1 MTELKRRLLRAGLLA
16 SALMIGS
23 AAISFGRYD
32 KDRGVRP
39 VDRRRRR
46 YRRLGKSRPSTL
58 PSRRR
63 TPPAAFAASKSRPIY
78 ADDAGKPEEAV
89 NVAKRLTDRDNVV
102 IMIGSISSPASL
114 AASQIAAQSQ
124 TAQIVVSGTAQK
136 ITTQGNKW
144 VFRSPVP
151 DTKLAGDL
159 ATFIHEKFPNVKK
172 VAFLYVNDDFGRGG
186 FEKFKAG
193 ARKIR
198 HWKSSHEERYARGD
212 LDFTAQLGRIKAS
225 PAQVLVEWSRY
236 AEGALV
242 AKQFVQ
248 MNMTMPRF
256 GCDGVAIPKYI
267 ELGGDAVN
275 GVFYMTHYS
284 SATTANIPAAQT
296 FIAKIKK
303 AYGKVPDAY
312 NAEAYDA
319 ITMALL
325 AIENAGSEDRT
336 AIRDALSKVSFESV
350 RGPFKFDE
358 KGDPLLLTHV
368 VKIVNG
374 KETNGRDIPV
384 QAITHGIPRKIART

>member
-1 MTELKRRLLRAGLLA
+1 MIELKRRLLVAGLLA
-16 SALMIGS
+16 SALMVSS
-23 AAISFGRYD
+23 AAIASADTIKIGVFGPLSGD
-32 KDRGVRP
+32 AAATGASEKQGVDLAVNEKNAKGGIRGKQIE
-39 VDRRRRR
+39 
-46 YRRLGKSRPSTL
+46 L
-58 PSRRR
+58 
-63 TPPAAFAASKSRPIY
+63 IY

-89 NVAKRLTDRDNVV
+89 NVAKRLTERDNVV
-102 IMIGSISSPASL
+102 LMIGSISSPASL
-114 AASQIAAQSQ
+114 AASQVAAASQ
-124 TAQIVVSGTAQK
+124 TPQIVVSGTAQK
-136 ITTQGNKW
+136 ITRQGNKW

-159 ATFIHEKFPNVKK
+159 ATFIHEKFPKITK

-186 FEKFKAG
+186 FDQFKAG
-193 ARKIR
+193 AAKYGI
-198 HWKSSHEERYARGD
+198 EIVDQERYTRGD

-225 PAQVLVEWSRY
+225 PAQALIEWSRY

-248 MNMTMPRF
+248 MNMKMPRF
-256 GCDGVAIPKYI
+256 GCDGVAIPKYV

-284 SATTANIPAAQT
+284 SATTANIAAAQT
-296 FIAKIKK
+296 FIAKFQK

-319 ITMALL
+319 ITAALL
-325 AIENAGSEDRT
+325 AIEKAGSEDR
-336 AIRDALSKVSFESV
+336 AAVRDALSKVSFESV

-358 KGDPLLLTHV
+358 HGDPLLLTHV
-368 VKIVNG
+368 VKIVDG

-384 QAITHGIPRKIART
+384 QQ

>member
-1 MTELKRRLLRAGLLA
+1 MTELKRRLLVAGLLA
-16 SALMIGS
+16 SAVMVSSAGIASADTIKIGVFGPLS
-23 AAISFGRYD
+23 GDAAATGASEKQAVDLAVNEKNAKGGI
-32 KDRGVRP
+32 RGKQIE
-39 VDRRRRR
+39 
-46 YRRLGKSRPSTL
+46 L
-58 PSRRR
+58 
-63 TPPAAFAASKSRPIY
+63 IY

-89 NVAKRLTDRDNVV
+89 NVAKRLTERDNVV
-102 IMIGSISSPASL
+102 LMIGSISSPASL
-114 AASQIAAQSQ
+114 AASQVAAASQ
-124 TAQIVVSGTAQK
+124 TPQIVVSGTAQK
-136 ITTQGNKW
+136 ITMQGNKW

-159 ATFIHEKFPNVKK
+159 ATFIHEKFPKITK

-186 FEKFKAG
+186 FDKFKAG
-193 ARKIR
+193 AEKYGIEIVD
-198 HWKSSHEERYARGD
+198 EERYTRGD

-225 PAQVLVEWSRY
+225 PAQALVEWSRY

-256 GCDGVAIPKYI
+256 GCDGVAIPKYVD
-267 ELGGDAVN
+267 LGGDAVN

-284 SATTANIPAAQT
+284 SATTANIAAAQT
-296 FIAKIKK
+296 FIAKFQK

-319 ITMALL
+319 ITAALL
-325 AIENAGSEDRT
+325 AIENAGSEDR
-336 AIRDALSKVSFESV
+336 AAVRDALSKVSFESV

-358 KGDPLLLTHV
+358 HGDPLLVTHV
-368 VKIVNG
+368 VKIVDG

-384 QAITHGIPRKIART
+384 QQ

>member
-1 MTELKRRLLRAGLLA
+1 MTRLRRNLLA
-16 SALMIGS
+16 VGLVASAMVAGS
-23 AAISFGRYD
+23 ACVASADTIKIGVFGPLTGDAAATGASERQSVD
-32 KDRGVRP
+32 LAVKEKNAAGGIRGKQIEV
-39 VDRRRRR
+39 V
-46 YRRLGKSRPSTL
+46 YG
-58 PSRRR
+58 
-63 TPPAAFAASKSRPIY
+63 
-78 ADDAGKPEEAV
+78 DDAGKPEEAV
-89 NVAKRLTDRDNVV
+89 NVAKRLTERDNVT

-114 AASQIAAQSQ
+114 AASQVAAASG
-124 TAQIVVSGTAQK
+124 TPQIVVSGTAQK

-151 DTKLAGDL
+151 DTKLAADL
-159 ATFIHEKFPNVKK
+159 ASFINEKFPKVKK

-193 ARKIR
+193 AEKYGIQIVD
-198 HWKSSHEERYARGD
+198 EERYTRGD

-225 PAQVLVEWSRY
+225 PAQALVEWSRY

-248 MNMTMPRF
+248 MNMSMPRF
-256 GCDGVAIPKYI
+256 GCDGVAIPKYV

-275 GVFYMTHYS
+275 GVFYTTHYS
-284 SATTANIPAAQT
+284 SATAANIPAAQV
-296 FIAKIKK
+296 FIAKFKK
-303 AYGKVPDAY
+303 AYGKVPDMY

-325 AIENAGSEDRT
+325 AIDHAGSEDR
-336 AIRDALSKVSFESV
+336 AAVRDALSKVSFESV

-358 KGDPLLLTHV
+358 KGDPLLTTHV
-368 VKIVNG
+368 VKIVDG

-384 QAITHGIPRKIART
+384 QQ

>member
-1 MTELKRRLLRAGLLA
+1 MTRLQRNLLA
-16 SALMIGS
+16 VGLVASAMMAGS
-23 AAISFGRYD
+23 AYVASADTIKIGVFGPLTGDAAATGASERQSVD
-32 KDRGVRP
+32 LAVKEKNAAGGIRGKQIEV
-39 VDRRRRR
+39 V
-46 YRRLGKSRPSTL
+46 YG
-58 PSRRR
+58 
-63 TPPAAFAASKSRPIY
+63 
-78 ADDAGKPEEAV
+78 DDAGKPEEAV
-89 NVAKRLTDRDNVV
+89 NVAKRLTERDNVT

-114 AASQIAAQSQ
+114 AASQVAAASG
-124 TAQIVVSGTAQK
+124 TPQIVVSGTAQK

-151 DTKLAGDL
+151 DTKLAADL
-159 ATFIHEKFPNVKK
+159 ASFINEKFPKVKK

-193 ARKIR
+193 AEKYGIQIVD
-198 HWKSSHEERYARGD
+198 EERYTRGD

-225 PAQVLVEWSRY
+225 PAQALVEWSRY

-248 MNMTMPRF
+248 MNMSMPRF
-256 GCDGVAIPKYI
+256 GCDGVAIPKYV

-275 GVFYMTHYS
+275 GVFYTTHYS
-284 SATTANIPAAQT
+284 SATAANIPAAQV
-296 FIAKIKK
+296 FIGKFKK
-303 AYGKVPDAY
+303 AYGKVPDMY

-325 AIENAGSEDRT
+325 AIDHAGSEDR
-336 AIRDALSKVSFESV
+336 AAVRDALSKVSFESV

-358 KGDPLLLTHV
+358 KGDPLLMTHV
-368 VKIVNG
+368 VKIVDG

-384 QAITHGIPRKIART
+384 QQ